1 MHLFKVFKKYLFIYL
16 AVPGLSCSTW
26 DLRVSLWHVGYLAV
40 ACELLGFPGESVVK
54 NPPANT
60 VDMDSIP
67 GSERSPGG
75 GTGNALQYSCL
86 ENALDRGAWWVTVHG
101 VVKSQTW
108 LHMHAC
114 KPTLGRIVWG
124 LVP

>member
-1 MHLFKVFKKYLFIYL
+1 M
-16 AVPGLSCSTW
+16 
-26 DLRVSLWHVGYLAV
+26 

>member
-1 MHLFKVFKKYLFIYL
+1 M
-16 AVPGLSCSTW
+16 
-26 DLRVSLWHVGYLAV
+26 
-40 ACELLGFPGESVVK
+40 GFPGESVVK

-86 ENALDRGAWWVTVHG
+86 ENALDRGAWWGTWGCKESDTTEQLSTAQHSTDRKLWVLQGNCEVGQTSVTS
-101 VVKSQTW
+101 K
-108 LHMHAC
+108 C
-114 KPTLGRIVWG
+114 
-124 LVP
+124 